1 MNKIYVIAEA
11 GVNHNGNIEIAKE
24 MVDRAVEAGADAVKF
39 QTFKADKLV
48 CKKAEKAAYQKAGTA
63 AEESQY
69 EMLKK
74 LELSERM
81 HMDLMEYCDKKRIRF
96 LSTPFDTDSLRL
108 LVELGI
114 PIIKIPSGEITN
126 LPYLK
131 AVARTGKEVLLSTGM
146 SSLAEVREAVWLLK
160 KNGTRKITVLH
171 CNTQYPTPMEDVNL
185 NAMLTIRNEL
195 HVPVGYSDHSEGI
208 EVAIAA
214 AALGAEVIEKHFTLD
229 RGMEGPDHKASM
241 EPSGLKQ
248 MIKCIRNIEKALGSS
263 EKKAGASERENLAVV
278 RKSIVAAK
286 NIHSGEVF
294 SEDNLTVKRPGTG
307 ISPMNW
313 YEVIGKRAEK
323 DYMADEII
331 II

>member
-1 MNKIYVIAEA
+1 
-11 GVNHNGNIEIAKE
+11 
-24 MVDRAVEAGADAVKF
+24 
-39 QTFKADKLV
+39 
-48 CKKAEKAAYQKAGTA
+48 
-63 AEESQY
+63 
-69 EMLKK
+69 
-74 LELSERM
+74 M

-313 YEVIGKRAEK
+313 YEIIGKRAEK

>member
-229 RGMEGPDHKASM
+229 RGMEGPDHKASI

-313 YEVIGKRAEK
+313 YEIIGKRAEK

>member
-313 YEVIGKRAEK
+313 YEIIGKRAEK